1 MFVTSSENVDRL
13 LFWQNAVTE
22 VNDGNMQ
29 MKCIISFMRQTEA
42 LNEVLDFLGKAR
54 QIDKPYFIMLS

>member
-22 VNDGNMQ
+22 VNDGNTQ
-29 MKCIISFMRQTEA
+29 MKCIISFMRQKET

-54 QIDKPYFIMLS
+54 QIDKLYFIMLS